1 MENFLVSA
9 RKYRPL
15 RWIDVAGQDHVTNTL
30 KSALQQGQ
38 VAHAFLF
45 TGPRGVGKTTCARI
59 LARVLNCSN
68 PTAEWEPCNTCE
80 MCVAFQENASFNIFE
95 LDAASNNGVEH
106 IRNLV
111 EQVRYQPQYGKY
123 KIYIIDE
130 VHMLSSAAFNAFLKT
145 LEEPPPFA
153 KFILATTEK
162 HKILPTILSRCQV
175 YDFKRIKEKDIVANL
190 EKIAAQEKIKADND
204 ALYLI
209 AQKADGGMRDALSI
223 FDRIT
228 SYSGATLSYEDAV
241 INLNVLDQDYYFK
254 FIDAFLKEDIRSAF
268 LLYDQVLSSGFDP
281 EIFLEGMGS
290 HLRNLLVSKH
300 PQMQQLYEGS
310 DGWKQKYLE
319 QANAVGLGFM
329 MTALDML
336 NEAEV
341 NLIRAKNRRLHIE
354 VLLGKLCFLNRRK
367 TTSAGLV
374 NETND
379 EKKNPELNI
388 VNADIKPVG
397 ESPKSDDKENLVQ
410 AESKKSNDIVKSN
423 TSEEMPP
430 IVNSQSPSQS
440 KQSPVTAIPKL
451 LDLNKIKEKIQI
463 EEKQKKENLL
473 ELKQES
479 FLIFWNQLIAEQKSN
494 SLRMFM
500 SQAEITVTQ
509 QNIAIKVGSAMSREA
524 LRHDLKLDERIRM
537 SFREEN
543 VIATIEVDS
552 AMAEREEKSQTKRLY
567 SGKEKWEMLV
577 EANPKL
583 AELKEKLELTI
594 DEY

>member
-254 FIDAFLKEDIRSAF
+254 FIDAFLKEDIQSAF

-410 AESKKSNDIVKSN
+410 AESKKNNDIVKSN

-577 EANPKL
+577 QANPKL

>member
-254 FIDAFLKEDIRSAF
+254 FIDAFLKEDIQSAF

-397 ESPKSDDKENLVQ
+397 ESPKSDDKENLVP
-410 AESKKSNDIVKSN
+410 AESKKNNDIVKSN

>member
-68 PTAEWEPCNTCE
+68 PTAEGEPCNTCE

-145 LEEPPPFA
+145 LEVPPPFA

-254 FIDAFLKEDIRSAF
+254 FIDAFLKEDIQSAF

-410 AESKKSNDIVKSN
+410 AESKKNNDIVKSN

-430 IVNSQSPSQS
+430 NVNSQSPSQS

>member
-175 YDFKRIKEKDIVANL
+175 YDFLRIKEKDIVANL

-254 FIDAFLKEDIRSAF
+254 FIDAFLKEDIQSAF

-410 AESKKSNDIVKSN
+410 AESKKNNDIVKSN

>member
-254 FIDAFLKEDIRSAF
+254 FIDAFLKEDIQSAF

-410 AESKKSNDIVKSN
+410 AESKKNDDIVKSN

>member
-228 SYSGATLSYEDAV
+228 SYSGATLTYEDAV

-254 FIDAFLKEDIRSAF
+254 FIDAFLKEDIQSAF
-268 LLYDQVLSSGFDP
+268 LLYDQVLASGFDP

-410 AESKKSNDIVKSN
+410 AESKKNNDIVKSN

-430 IVNSQSPSQS
+430 NVNSQSPSQS

>member
-254 FIDAFLKEDIRSAF
+254 FIDAFLKEDIQSAF

-410 AESKKSNDIVKSN
+410 AESKKNNDIVKSN

-430 IVNSQSPSQS
+430 IVNSQTPSQS

-577 EANPKL
+577 QANPKL

>member
-254 FIDAFLKEDIRSAF
+254 FIDAFLKEDIQSAF

-410 AESKKSNDIVKSN
+410 AESKKNNDIVKSN

>member
-254 FIDAFLKEDIRSAF
+254 FIDAFLKEDIQSAF

-310 DGWKQKYLE
+310 NGWKQKYLE

-397 ESPKSDDKENLVQ
+397 ESPKSDDKENLVP
-410 AESKKSNDIVKSN
+410 AESKKNNDIVKSN

-430 IVNSQSPSQS
+430 IVNLQSPSQS

>member
-254 FIDAFLKEDIRSAF
+254 FIDAFLKEDIQSAF

-310 DGWKQKYLE
+310 DGWKQKYFE

-410 AESKKSNDIVKSN
+410 AEGKKNNDIVKSN

>member
-254 FIDAFLKEDIRSAF
+254 FIDAFLKEDIQSAF

-410 AESKKSNDIVKSN
+410 AESKKNNDIVKSN

-430 IVNSQSPSQS
+430 NVNSQSPSQS

-577 EANPKL
+577 QANPKL

>member
-68 PTAEWEPCNTCE
+68 PTSDWEPCNTCE

-190 EKIAAQEKIKADND
+190 EKIAVQEKIKADND

-228 SYSGATLSYEDAV
+228 SYSGSELKYEDAV

-254 FIDAFLKEDIRSAF
+254 FIDAFLKEDIQSAF
-268 LLYDQVLSSGFDP
+268 LLYDKVLSSGFDP

-367 TTSAGLV
+367 TISAGLV

-388 VNADIKPVG
+388 DKSNIKTAG

-410 AESKKSNDIVKSN
+410 AESKKNSN
-423 TSEEMPP
+423 TVDSNSSEVTPTASNP
-430 IVNSQSPSQS
+430 QSQS
-440 KQSPVTAIPKL
+440 KASPVIAIPKL

-463 EEKQKKENLL
+463 EEKQKKDNLQ

-479 FLIFWNQLIAEQKSN
+479 FLIFWNQLMSEQKSN

-500 SQAEITVTQ
+500 TQAEITVTQ

-543 VIATIEVDS
+543 VVATIEVDS
-552 AMAEREEKSQTKRLY
+552 AMAEREEKSQTKKLY
-567 SGKEKWEMLV
+567 SGKEKWDLLIES
-577 EANPKL
+577 NPKL

>member
-254 FIDAFLKEDIRSAF
+254 FIDAFLKEDIQSAF

-310 DGWKQKYLE
+310 DGWKQKYIE

-354 VLLGKLCFLNRRK
+354 VLLGKLCFQNRRK
-367 TTSAGLV
+367 TTSIGLV

-410 AESKKSNDIVKSN
+410 AEGKKNNDIVKSN

-577 EANPKL
+577 KANPKL

>member
-254 FIDAFLKEDIRSAF
+254 FIDAFLKEDIQSAF

-367 TTSAGLV
+367 ATSAGLV

-430 IVNSQSPSQS
+430 IVNSQTPSQS

-463 EEKQKKENLL
+463 EERQKKENLL

>member
-254 FIDAFLKEDIRSAF
+254 FIDAFLKEDIQSAF

-310 DGWKQKYLE
+310 DGWKQKYFE

-410 AESKKSNDIVKSN
+410 AEGKKNNDIVKSN

-543 VIATIEVDS
+543 VIATIEVDN

>member
-228 SYSGATLSYEDAV
+228 SYSGATLSYEDAA

-254 FIDAFLKEDIRSAF
+254 FIDAFLKEDIQSAF

-410 AESKKSNDIVKSN
+410 AESKKNNDIVKSN

-430 IVNSQSPSQS
+430 NVNSQSPSQS

>member
-254 FIDAFLKEDIRSAF
+254 FIDAFLKEDIQSAF

-410 AESKKSNDIVKSN
+410 AESKKNNDIVKSN

-430 IVNSQSPSQS
+430 IVNSQTPSQS

>member
-1 MENFLVSA
+1 MDNFLVSA

-15 RWIDVAGQDHVTNTL
+15 RWIDVAGQDHITNTL

-68 PTAEWEPCNTCE
+68 PTKDWEPCNTCE
-80 MCVAFQENASFNIFE
+80 MCIAFQENASFNIFE

-106 IRNLV
+106 IRSLV

-175 YDFKRIKEKDIVANL
+175 YDFKRIKEKDIVKNL
-190 EKIAAQEKIKADND
+190 EKIAKQENIKADQE

-228 SYSGATLSYEDAV
+228 SYSGHEISYNDAV
-241 INLNVLDQDYYFK
+241 ANLNVLDQDYYFK
-254 FIDAFLKEDIRSAF
+254 FIDAFLKEDIQSAF

-410 AESKKSNDIVKSN
+410 AESKKNNDIVKSN

-430 IVNSQSPSQS
+430 NVNSQSPSQS

>member
-254 FIDAFLKEDIRSAF
+254 FIDAFLKEDIQSAF

-410 AESKKSNDIVKSN
+410 AESKKNNDIVKSN

-430 IVNSQSPSQS
+430 NVNSQSPSQS